1 MVDRSTAAK
10 KSPLST
16 RENFSCER
24 DRYRLDEKER
34 FGERDR
40 LKEKKEK
47 YFNGSGVARHVCHT
61 GS

>member
-1 MVDRSTAAK
+1 MKKNKFADRK
-10 KSPLST
+10 K
-16 RENFSCER
+16 FSCER

-34 FGERDR
+34 LGERDR